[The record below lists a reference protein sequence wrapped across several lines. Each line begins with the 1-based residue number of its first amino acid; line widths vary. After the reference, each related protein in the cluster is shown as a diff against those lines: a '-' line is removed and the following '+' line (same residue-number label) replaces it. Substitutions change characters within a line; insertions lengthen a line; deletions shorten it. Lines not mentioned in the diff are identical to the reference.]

1 MIFSDFFY
9 RNGSSGSAICAFTVE
24 TIKARFADKVFTSK
38 DAVLTPLAVSK
49 IPDGFV
55 PGKVSMCTW
64 NRIFNEHAVLIT
76 CDIIHDYR

>member
-1 MIFSDFFY
+1 MVNKTKRRGGEGKEYFFLMIFSDFFY

-24 TIKARFADKVFTSK
+24 TIKARFTDKVFTSK

-55 PGKVSMCTW
+55 PGKVSMCT
-64 NRIFNEHAVLIT
+64 
-76 CDIIHDYR
+76 

>member
-1 MIFSDFFY
+1 MKNIIFFNGFYVLFFF

-55 PGKVSMCTW
+55 PGKVSMCT
-64 NRIFNEHAVLIT
+64 
-76 CDIIHDYR
+76 

>member
-1 MIFSDFFY
+1 MVNKSKRRGGEGKEYFFFNDFFWIFFY

-55 PGKVSMCTW
+55 PGKVSMCT
-64 NRIFNEHAVLIT
+64 
-76 CDIIHDYR
+76 